1 MVSGQEN
8 RNGKEIEGMKAYLC
22 ASGESLKNSKKDT
35 VRGSVI
41 KNSTAL
47 MIELLIHC

>member
-1 MVSGQEN
+1 MVSEQGN
-8 RNGKEIEGMKAYLC
+8 RNGKEIECMKACLC

-35 VRGSVI
+35 VRGSGI

>member
-8 RNGKEIEGMKAYLC
+8 RNGKEIEGMKACLC

-35 VRGSVI
+35 ILFNSES
-41 KNSTAL
+41 KNSAAL
-47 MIELLIHC
+47 MV